1 MMEDEDMKFSCDRS
15 MLQAAVATASRCAAA
30 KSPIPALEGLLIQ
43 AGSDVRVTGYD
54 LKKGIYTS
62 IPADVTEPG
71 SIVLSARFLSD
82 IVRSLPA
89 GEVTIYTENG
99 LNTRIQ
105 CGDADFTTV
114 ASDSADYPELP
125 SVDKERAIS
134 VPQGILSRMIRQTV
148 FAVSDNES
156 RPVYTG
162 ELFEVKGDELTL
174 VAVDGY
180 RLALRREKVDAKDV
194 EDCSFI
200 VPGATLSDLEKLC
213 GDTDEKVS
221 ITVGAKHISFVAG
234 DTVLVSR
241 RLEGEFLNYSRSIP
255 SEFAVEVEADKE
267 ELVQAVSRVSII
279 VDERTKNPLRLK
291 LEDGL
296 LTIWC
301 NTGVSQGK
309 DQCAVKGGKD
319 ASLEIGFNNRY
330 LLDALKAA
338 PAEKLDLCFNNASS
352 PCVVLPADGSDGFSY
367 MILPVRL
374 KAGA

>member
-1 MMEDEDMKFSCDRS
+1 MKFSCEKS
-15 MLQAAVATASRCAAA
+15 LLQAAVTTAGRCAAA

-43 AGSDVRVTGYD
+43 AGADVKVTGYD

-71 SIVLSARFLSD
+71 SIVLGARFLND
-82 IVRSLPA
+82 IVRSLP
-89 GEVTIYTENG
+89 GGTVTVSTENG
-99 LNTRIQ
+99 LNTRIE
-105 CGDADFTTV
+105 CGEAHFSTV
-114 ASDSADYPELP
+114 ASDSGDYPELP
-125 SVDKERAIS
+125 SVDREKYIA
-134 VPQGILSRMIRQTV
+134 VPQNILSRMIRQTV
-148 FAVSDNES
+148 FSVSDNES

-162 ELFEVKGDELTL
+162 ELFEVKGNTLTV

-180 RLALRREKVDAKDV
+180 RLALRRETVAVNDV

-200 VPGATLSDLEKLC
+200 VPGATLNDLEKLC
-213 GDTDEKVS
+213 GDTDDKVA
-221 ITVGAKHISFVAG
+221 ITVGAKHISFVVG

-255 SEFAVEVEADKE
+255 AEFAIVAEADKE

-279 VDERTKNPLRLK
+279 IDERTKNPLRLI
-291 LEDGL
+291 LEDGAL
-296 LTIWC
+296 HIRC
-301 NTGVSQGK
+301 NTGVSQAK
-309 DQCAVKGGKD
+309 DQCPVKVDRD
-319 ASLEIGFNNRY
+319 AALEIGFNNRY

-338 PAEKLDLCFNNASS
+338 PADTLKLCFNNASS
-352 PCVVLPADGSDGFSY
+352 PCVVSPADGGDGFSY